1 MQVKCDA
8 TSLDDSKLLVEDMRS
23 AVQGINKNS
32 RLRTHYLKLAMMSNI
47 MRAFMHFYEVDK
59 EFESGQLVLLD
70 TLKRVESRK
79 ERNWFTADKIA
90 LQEAFTLFT
99 AVMESMDNGQLLEIM
114 QFIDSNS
121 TSSKWLIFSK
131 K

>member
-8 TSLDDSKLLVEDMRS
+8 TSLDDSKLLVEDMRT

-32 RLRTHYLKLAMMSNI
+32 RLRMHYIKLAMMNNI

-99 AVMESMDNGQLLEIM
+99 AVMESVDNGQLLEIM

>member
-1 MQVKCDA
+1 
-8 TSLDDSKLLVEDMRS
+8 
-23 AVQGINKNS
+23 
-32 RLRTHYLKLAMMSNI
+32 